1 LRRIFERLIDKA
13 HAKAMEHEGW
23 DDAVFLKSRMDD
35 KIKLLSSTLP
45 KVLVEH
51 SGMYSILSKGIHEL
65 SEQECLRYFNTLRLG
80 IGMILDEELAE
91 LEKSK
96 QRDILSRA
104 ISLIQGE
111 IAE

>member
-1 LRRIFERLIDKA
+1 
-13 HAKAMEHEGW
+13 MEHEGW

-45 KVLVEH
+45 KVLVAH

-80 IGMILDEELAE
+80 IGMLLDEELAE

>member
-1 LRRIFERLIDKA
+1 
-13 HAKAMEHEGW
+13 MEHEGW

-80 IGMILDEELAE
+80 IGMLLDE

>member
-1 LRRIFERLIDKA
+1 
-13 HAKAMEHEGW
+13 MEHEGW

-35 KIKLLSSTLP
+35 KIKLLSFTLP
-45 KVLVEH
+45 KLLVEH